1 MRKLSSLATMATLAG
16 LVVIGPV
23 PSASAAAAAAT
34 CRDNY
39 DGATAGWMY
48 AYDKA
53 NCEGYLG
60 GAQLDDNN
68 WGNSLGG
75 FQGSDDN
82 KATSIINKGE
92 YSQVKFYNYTRPH
105 GDDLNPHICLTRAEG
120 FASNLSD
127 DYWEGLKLFGTVNNS
142 ISAHQWVDT
151 TSCSALAE

>member
-1 MRKLSSLATMATLAG
+1 MRKLSSLATMATLVG
-16 LVVIGPV
+16 LVVIGPA
-23 PSASAAAAAAT
+23 PGASAAAAAAT

-68 WGNSLGG
+68 WGNTLGG

-92 YSQVKFYNYTRPH
+92 YAQVKFRKYALSYD
-105 GDDLNPHICLTRAEG
+105 GFNPHICLTRAEG
-120 FASNLSD
+120 FASDLSD
-127 DYWEGLKLFGTVNNS
+127 DYWEETKLAGTVNNS
-142 ISAHQWVDT
+142 ISAHQWVERT
-151 TSCSALAE
+151 ACSALAE